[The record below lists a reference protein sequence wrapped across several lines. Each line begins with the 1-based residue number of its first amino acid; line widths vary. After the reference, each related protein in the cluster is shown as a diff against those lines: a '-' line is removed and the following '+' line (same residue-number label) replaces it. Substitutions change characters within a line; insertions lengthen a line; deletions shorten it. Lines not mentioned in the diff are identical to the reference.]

1 MLVVS
6 RKPGER
12 LLIGESVEVVVLAV
26 RGDQVSLGV
35 SAPRAVPIHRQELLE
50 RIRRENQ
57 RAAALGAEQ
66 LKHMGACIRAQLT
79 RPATDCTMP
88 TDLAAPVPHGTPA
101 VKGAASSAKAAGC
114 DLVAASLHPDPNETA

>member
-12 LLIGESVEVVVLAV
+12 LLIGESVEVTVLSV

-35 SAPRAVPIHRQELLE
+35 SAPREVTIHRQELFE

-57 RAAALGAEQ
+57 RAAALRGDELAAMGATLRARQGSVPVVACGISAAPSDAPTASGASNGAE
-66 LKHMGACIRAQLT
+66 
-79 RPATDCTMP
+79 
-88 TDLAAPVPHGTPA
+88 
-101 VKGAASSAKAAGC
+101 
-114 DLVAASLHPDPNETA
+114 

>member
-12 LLIGESVEVVVLAV
+12 LLIGESVEVTVLSV

-35 SAPRAVPIHRQELLE
+35 SAPREVPIHRQELLE

-57 RAAALGAEQ
+57 RAATLRADELAV
-66 LKHMGACIRAQLT
+66 MGAALRARQ
-79 RPATDCTMP
+79 
-88 TDLAAPVPHGTPA
+88 GTIPA
-101 VKGAASSAKAAGC
+101 VTCGISPASNDASAASAPSNGAG
-114 DLVAASLHPDPNETA
+114 

>member
-12 LLIGESVEVVVLAV
+12 LLIGESVEVTILSV

-35 SAPRAVPIHRQELLE
+35 SAPREVPIHRQELLE

-57 RAAALGAEQ
+57 RAATLRADELAA
-66 LKHMGACIRAQLT
+66 MGATLRARQGSIPVVT
-79 RPATDCTMP
+79 CGVP
-88 TDLAAPVPHGTPA
+88 AAPSDAP
-101 VKGAASSAKAAGC
+101 AASGVSNAAG
-114 DLVAASLHPDPNETA
+114 

>member
-12 LLIGESVEVVVLAV
+12 LLIGESVEVTILAV

-35 SAPRAVPIHRQELLE
+35 SAPREVPIHRQELLE

-57 RAAALGAEQ
+57 RAATLRADELAA
-66 LKHMGACIRAQLT
+66 MGATLRARQGLVPAPT
-79 RPATDCTMP
+79 RGIPE
-88 TDLAAPVPHGTPA
+88 APSDAP
-101 VKGAASSAKAAGC
+101 AASGVSNGAG
-114 DLVAASLHPDPNETA
+114 

>member
-12 LLIGESVEVVVLAV
+12 LLIGESVEVTILSV

-35 SAPRAVPIHRQELLE
+35 SAPREVPIHRQELLE

-57 RAAALGAEQ
+57 RAATLRADELVA
-66 LKHMGACIRAQLT
+66 MGATLRARQGLVPALT
-79 RPATDCTMP
+79 RGIPE
-88 TDLAAPVPHGTPA
+88 APSDAP
-101 VKGAASSAKAAGC
+101 AASGVSNGAG
-114 DLVAASLHPDPNETA
+114 

>member
-12 LLIGESVEVVVLAV
+12 LLIGDSVEVTVLSV

-35 SAPRAVPIHRQELLE
+35 SAPREVTIHRQELFE

-57 RAAALGAEQ
+57 RAAALRADE
-66 LKHMGACIRAQLT
+66 LAVMGATLRARQGIVPVVSNT
-79 RPATDCTMP
+79 ISSGSSDAPPASD
-88 TDLAAPVPHGTPA
+88 V
-101 VKGAASSAKAAGC
+101 SNRAG
-114 DLVAASLHPDPNETA
+114 

>member
-26 RGDQVSLGV
+26 RGEQVSLGV

-50 RIRRENQ
+50 RIRRENR
-57 RAAALGAEQ
+57 RAAALGADQ
-66 LKHMGACIRAQLT
+66 LQHMGACLRAQLT
-79 RPATDCTMP
+79 AQPPVAGPEPAPDDP
-88 TDLAAPVPHGTPA
+88 PPHAAEA
-101 VKGAASSAKAAGC
+101 VTGAA
-114 DLVAASLHPDPNETA
+114 

>member
-12 LLIGESVEVVVLAV
+12 LLIGESVEVTILSV

-35 SAPRAVPIHRQELLE
+35 SAPREVPIHRQELLE

-57 RAAALGAEQ
+57 RAATLRADELAA
-66 LKHMGACIRAQLT
+66 MGATLRARQGLVPALT
-79 RPATDCTMP
+79 CGISEPPSD
-88 TDLAAPVPHGTPA
+88 AP
-101 VKGAASSAKAAGC
+101 AASGVSNGAG
-114 DLVAASLHPDPNETA
+114 